1 MVFVN
6 ICSWYYQSIQISLS
20 PDEDVVI
27 HIENVRENRLT
38 EFQTIQLPQVSTH
51 GFYCI
56 TAITAAANDNVE
68 KILKMGEMCVSMRK
82 CRKEIDFDNA
92 LWANYLVYNDPKG
105 TCGMPMS

>member
-1 MVFVN
+1 M
-6 ICSWYYQSIQISLS
+6 
-20 PDEDVVI
+20 I